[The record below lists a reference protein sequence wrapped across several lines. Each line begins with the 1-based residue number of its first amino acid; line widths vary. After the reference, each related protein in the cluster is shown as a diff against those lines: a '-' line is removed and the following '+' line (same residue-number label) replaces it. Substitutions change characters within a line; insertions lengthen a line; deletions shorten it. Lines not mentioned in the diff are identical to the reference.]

1 MSGKTVHVLLV
12 YSYAE
17 GKLMSQQEFSDR
29 RQATEAYNAAEE
41 AFREKSGY
49 EIVLVGSDSIQT
61 IMQTH
66 GHYFMRSDERL
77 FSELLTSSLD
87 S

>member
-17 GKLMSQQEFSDR
+17 GRLRSQKEFSDR
-29 RQATEAYNAAEE
+29 REATEAYNAAEE
-41 AFREKSGY
+41 RYREDSGY
-49 EIVLVGSDSIQT
+49 EIVLVGSDSIET

-66 GHYFMRSDERL
+66 GHYFKDSDEQM
-77 FSELLTSSLD
+77 FAQLLAPHAG
-87 S
+87 